1 MKSLPKPSLTN
12 SLVGKLLQRV
22 PGGDFAQEQLEKLES
37 RVLQELKGR
46 LDQIDRGPSVAVLN
60 LSVTPKGRG
69 KPRAPSDLLRELL
82 DASNEQAPE
91 EALVLFH
98 TRVLASLVPD
108 EARILSVLSDGRAF
122 PLINVSAGT
131 RMGLSPR
138 MVEEGLSSVGKYAAV
153 HCPELVPVY
162 IQRLKFWGLVQID
175 AEESGQETEYQ
186 MLEAD
191 DTVRKVIARIEEGG
205 ERARIARRALK
216 ISEIGRTLWFECK
229 VAKDK

>member
-22 PGGDFAQEQLEKLES
+22 PGGDFAQEQLEKIET

-60 LSVTPKGRG
+60 LSLTQKGRG
-69 KPRAPSDLLRELL
+69 KPRAPADMLRDLL
-82 DASNEQAPE
+82 DTSNTQSRE
-91 EALVLFH
+91 EALIGFH
-98 TRVLASLVPD
+98 ARVLASLLPD
-108 EARILSVLSDGRAF
+108 EARILSVLSDGRTF
-122 PLINVSAGT
+122 PMINVSAGT

-138 MVEEGLSSVGKYAAV
+138 VVEEGLSSVGKYAAV

-162 IQRLKFWGLVQID
+162 IQHLKSWGLVRVD
-175 AEESGQETEYQ
+175 GEDPEQETEYQ

-191 DTVRKVIARIEEGG
+191 DVVRKVIARIEEGG
-205 ERARIARRALK
+205 ERARIARRALR
-216 ISEIGRTLWFECK
+216 ISEIGSTLWFECK
-229 VAKDK
+229 VTKE

>member
-12 SLVGKLLQRV
+12 SLVGRLLQRV
-22 PGGDFAQEQLEKLES
+22 PGGDFAQEQLEKIET

-46 LDQIDRGPSVAVLN
+46 LDQIDRGPAVAVLN
-60 LSVTPKGRG
+60 LSVTQKGRG
-69 KPRAPSDLLRELL
+69 KPRAPSDLLRDLL
-82 DASNEQAPE
+82 DTSNTQSRE
-91 EALVLFH
+91 EALTSFH
-98 TRVLASLVPD
+98 GRVLASLLPD

-122 PLINVSAGT
+122 PMINVSAGT

-138 MVEEGLSSVGKYAAV
+138 VVEEGLSSVGKYAAV
-153 HCPELVPVY
+153 HRPELVPVY

-175 AEESGQETEYQ
+175 GEENGQETEYQ

-191 DTVRKVIARIEEGG
+191 DVVRKVIARIEEGG

-216 ISEIGRTLWFECK
+216 ISDIGSTLWFESK
-229 VAKDK
+229 VSKE